1 MPNIKVVNLPD
12 ILEPARAR
20 AVDDATTIGELE
32 AWKLLDQ
39 CFICHGR
46 DGTRNI
52 LIVQVRSSVDTSET
66 FRYGQG
72 MTTFL
77 TAIQR
82 LIRHEAQRLTQDGHT
97 FATAVEILTARG
109 SL

>member
-1 MPNIKVVNLPD
+1 MD
-12 ILEPARAR
+12 DAARA
-20 AVDDATTIGELE
+20 DEPE

-39 CFICHGR
+39 RFICHGR

-66 FRYGQG
+66 FRYHAG

-109 SL
+109 AL